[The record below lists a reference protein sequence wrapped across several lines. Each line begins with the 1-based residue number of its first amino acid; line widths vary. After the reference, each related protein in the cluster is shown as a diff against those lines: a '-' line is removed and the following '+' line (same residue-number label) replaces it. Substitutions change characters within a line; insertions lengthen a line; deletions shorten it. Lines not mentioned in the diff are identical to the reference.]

1 MAKTLCKIVKNDG
14 VKEDFEKYVKLVKD
28 PQYVCKGCGRAA
40 NESKRL
46 CSPKEI

>member
-1 MAKTLCKIVKNDG
+1 MAKTLCKIVKNGG
-14 VKEDFEKYVKLVKD
+14 VKENFEKYIKLIKN
-28 PQYVCKGCGRAA
+28 PEYVCKSCGRTA